1 METSRASAHT
11 RIYRARRPER
21 TVLYRALAHHFERFL
36 LVYEE
41 RFEPTHGY
49 LRRCVE
55 PAVCRYLDCGIFD
68 HGVARI
74 RCTECRHEFLVAFS
88 CKLRGLCPSCHHKRE
103 LLWVAW
109 AEEKLLEDVP
119 HRQVVF
125 TIPKRLR
132 IFFRYDCKLL
142 GELAACAWRALRLY
156 FDVSFDGAE
165 VTPGA
170 VGFLQTAGE
179 LLNFH
184 PHVHILVT
192 DGGFGPDRGF
202 RRLPRFN
209 SRHLERLF
217 QAEILRMLV
226 DKGLIGEETVRN
238 LLAWRH
244 SGFSVHGA
252 VQVDNREAAARLG
265 RYMIRYW
272 GWYANAARGKRHKAH
287 KEAGASPKLAREDTV
302 DAFTCRARLSWAK
315 LIKRVYEVDPILCP
329 FCGTEMK
336 IIAFINDF
344 ATARAIRRSLKLPAQ
359 EPEPLAHGPPREL
372 ELLEQT
378 A

>member
-1 METSRASAHT
+1 MW
-11 RIYRARRPER
+11 
-21 TVLYRALAHHFERFL
+21 L
-36 LVYEE
+36 
-41 RFEPTHGY
+41 
-49 LRRCVE
+49 
-55 PAVCRYLDCGIFD
+55 
-68 HGVARI
+68 
-74 RCTECRHEFLVAFS
+74 
-88 CKLRGLCPSCHHKRE
+88 
-103 LLWVAW
+103 
-109 AEEKLLEDVP
+109 
-119 HRQVVF
+119 
-125 TIPKRLR
+125 
-132 IFFRYDCKLL
+132 
-142 GELAACAWRALRLY
+142 
-156 FDVSFDGAE
+156 
-165 VTPGA
+165 
-170 VGFLQTAGE
+170 
-179 LLNFH
+179 
-184 PHVHILVT
+184 
-192 DGGFGPDRGF
+192 
-202 RRLPRFN
+202 N

-217 QAEILRMLV
+217 RAEILRMLV

-344 ATARAIRRSLKLPAQ
+344 ATARAIHRAAPVRLCPKSTPSSGSNDALLFSFHDRVLEFGPTRRIPQLGGLQAPYTQASRP
-359 EPEPLAHGPPREL
+359 GL
-372 ELLEQT
+372 EKRSPIRP
-378 A
+378 